1 MKVIKI
7 VGKKYNKSEIDSN
20 AKIIK
25 KWYVIQQV
33 KKNELNGKYHEIGNI
48 IEVETEFEM
57 ILKQLSNEDKQFYT
71 DYVNEKWQLSHPIM
85 SDVSRFE
92 KIRPEDGV
100 EFCLYVTY

>member
-7 VGKKYNKSEIDSN
+7 VGKKYDTNEIESN
-20 AKIIK
+20 AKVVK

-33 KKNELNGKYHEIGNI
+33 KKIELSGKYHEIGNI
-48 IEVETEFEM
+48 QQIENEYEM
-57 ILKQLSNEDKQFYT
+57 ILGKMNKADKKFYQN
-71 DYVNEKWQLSHPIM
+71 YIEEKWQLSHPIM

-92 KIRPEDGV
+92 KIRPADGV